1 MYLWSSFPPFWNGR
15 TALWSNTVCG
25 AKCARRN
32 GAAGRRGVF
41 GSPLPCCGPW
51 PTVGKELRRENA
63 PLRAVL
69 NGRLVSAPETLYDFF
84 LFQEIAA
91 QPEEFREEEV
101 IGRVLG
107 VTQMPISDEFLALR
121 MEQLI
126 RDGLLEA
133 VTQPEPGKASYRR
146 VLRKVTLK

>member
-1 MYLWSSFPPFWNGR
+1 MADRW
-15 TALWSNTVCG
+15 
-25 AKCARRN
+25 
-32 GAAGRRGVF
+32 
-41 GSPLPCCGPW
+41 
-51 PTVGKELRRENA
+51 KELRRENA

-84 LFQEIAA
+84 LFREIAA

-126 RDGLLEA
+126 QDGLLEA

>member
-1 MYLWSSFPPFWNGR
+1 ME
-15 TALWSNTVCG
+15 
-25 AKCARRN
+25 
-32 GAAGRRGVF
+32 GVA
-41 GSPLPCCGPW
+41 P
-51 PTVGKELRRENA
+51 GKRA
-63 PLRAVL
+63 LRAVL
-69 NGRLVSAPETLYDFF
+69 NGRLVSAPEMLYDFF